1 MRDRRTTQSDNM
13 PRKQTATRNS
23 GSLDALVIQRLLRKW
38 RRKSKEFGK
47 QVQPEWEHGNRYA
60 SRRYEGESIA
70 LRWCAEDLEAAL
82 YNKNVCIGDK
92 LILALAQEIER
103 LREKTPK
110 CQSVKD

>member
-1 MRDRRTTQSDNM
+1 MSDRRTIQSNNM
-13 PRKQTATRNS
+13 AKRRTATRDS

-47 QVQPEWEHGNRYA
+47 QVRLEWEHGDRYA

-82 YNKNVCIGDK
+82 YN
-92 LILALAQEIER
+92 R
-103 LREKTPK
+103 H
-110 CQSVKD
+110 